1 MCLKDRLL
9 QMLKSKKGNALL
21 LATAGAI
28 AATFSVYFFVSLTT
42 LSEDSKQRVAHL
54 YNAYQ
59 MGQSV
64 KGKIDGADINQ
75 ARLGSLNEDDIEAPI
90 DSVFHNGEFITLKT
104 MVKKAIIIAADD
116 PTATSRGGVDTAYD
130 VDNSGVLIK
139 YADAGGA
146 TIAATSIG
154 NGNDSIVADVQLFVN
169 LAGTPDVDSNSP
181 YADGEPFYYIL
192 MDEGSA
198 SLTAGDLTV
207 DLVQFPAGI
216 LATND
221 GGPQAEVSV
230 ILPQDDED

>member
-9 QMLKSKKGNALL
+9 HMLKSKKGNALL

-59 MGQSV
+59 MGQSL

-75 ARLGSLNEDDIEAPI
+75 ARLGSGTEDDIEAPI
-90 DSVFHNGEFITLKT
+90 DDVFHNGKFIPLKT

-116 PTATSRGGVDTAYD
+116 PTATARGGVDTPYD
-130 VDNSGVLIK
+130 LNNSGVLIK
-139 YADAGGA
+139 YADAAGA
-146 TIAATSIG
+146 VIAATETGSAS
-154 NGNDSIVADVQLFVN
+154 DTIVADVQLFVN
-169 LAGTPDVDSNSP
+169 LAGTPDTASNTP

-192 MDEGSA
+192 MDADTAG
-198 SLTAGDLTV
+198 LTADDHTV

-216 LATND
+216 LATNE

-230 ILPQDDED
+230 VLPQDDQD